1 MESKRLANVLARDLF
16 VLEDESNPRGSK
28 ADQVL
33 PSTILDQVYDDQSP
47 THKNLRQIIED
58 LKQDILTGGRGNI
71 VFPVT
76 SVNGKTDDVVLRKA
90 DVGLGRVD
98 NTADIDKPLSTPQR
112 STIMD
117 ILAGYDFHL
126 NLDELYNHLMDNNNP
141 HMVTIDQINK
151 DDDLKNYI
159 EGLIASHNY
168 SNSYTVHT
176 DIRRSLSTLWQL
188 VDGINNSL
196 EDRLAHTLQAVDD
209 HIDDEHAH
217 QDIMNLKEDIANRV
231 TDFSRSKNN
240 SYDLYPS
247 TRSVVEYIENRLTG
261 YRDELPQVVDW
272 IDDIICIDT
281 RDELPTASARH
292 HRECYLI
299 KEGHNSFMEV
309 AICRKNPNDTYDW
322 DITDS
327 GAFSRLNPKHLK
339 DTELGLS
346 INLSGLIDD
355 LLSENGALDTSLSEV
370 LSHYY
375 NKEDIDK
382 FHYISQLNMEP
393 GTVDGTIRFYIN
405 GDPSTMSDDI
415 NVAGLKRMAY
425 LEYVTE
431 NELWDNSVWSRHIL
445 TDAIETRHIQDRAV
459 TAEKLNCRWG
469 YILGNTINENDTL
482 THEIK
487 LTELADMLRPLIG
500 GWPDPYTPGGNPWY
514 DMIADQLIHPHLW
527 HDEEEHS
534 LTDLSYAMRFRGT
547 ISDIPN
553 HRYRVKLTDKIHL
566 GTHKLIDAGGSWMY
580 QSNPEEWTILNG
592 SNITGHTFAT
602 VTMTNE
608 GTFLET
614 ISIGDRKDAPYD
626 IWIKYV
632 KPSELEEG
640 QYEYR

>member
-1 MESKRLANVLARDLF
+1 MESKRLMNVMQRDLF
-16 VLEDESNPRGSK
+16 ILEDESNPRGSK
-28 ADQVL
+28 VDQVL

-47 THKNLRQIIED
+47 THKNLRAILED
-58 LKQDILTGGRGNI
+58 LKMDILTGGRGNI

-76 SVNGKTDDVVLRKA
+76 SVNGKTDDVILTKA

-117 ILAGYDFHL
+117 ILAGYDFNV

-141 HMVTIDQINK
+141 HLVTLDQINK
-151 DDDLKNYI
+151 DNDLDNYVN
-159 EGLIASHNY
+159 GLISLHNY
-168 SNSYTVHT
+168 SNHFTVHT

-188 VDGINNSL
+188 VDEINNSL

-209 HIDDEHAH
+209 HIDDENAH
-217 QDIMNLKEDIANRV
+217 YSIMELKENISNKVDSFNK
-231 TDFSRSKNN
+231 TLNN
-240 SYDLYPS
+240 DYVKYPS
-247 TRSVVEYIENRLTG
+247 TKSVIEYIENRLTD
-261 YRDELPQVVDW
+261 YHDELPDLVDW
-272 IDDIICIDT
+272 IDNIIPIGS
-281 RDELPTASARH
+281 RDDLPVPSKRY
-292 HRECYLI
+292 HRKAYLI
-299 KEGHNSFMEV
+299 GSGNNSFMEL
-309 AICRKNPNDTYDW
+309 AICRQNKDESFSW
-322 DITDS
+322 DITET
-327 GAFSRLNPKHLK
+327 GAFSKLNPKHLK
-339 DTELGLS
+339 DSELGLS
-346 INLSGLIDD
+346 INLPGLIDD

-375 NKEDIDK
+375 NKEDIDD

-459 TAEKLNCRWG
+459 TAEKLNCRCG

-487 LTELADMLRPLIG
+487 LTELADVLRPLIG

-553 HRYRVKLTDKIHL
+553 HRYRVLLTDKIHL

-580 QSNPEEWTILNG
+580 QSSPEEWTILSG

-640 QYEYR
+640 QYTPR